1 MGEPINYVTAL
12 VLYERLVDEFN
23 PPPSDPRKD
32 TSLPNVRLPGG
43 HSWSYVKELGEGGE
57 GTAHLWAHVD
67 SNQKIV
73 EHVVIRNT
81 TVNRYQLV
89 DGEWLELYIQQQLAP
104 HGSTDACTVPILA
117 AEQIPGFEIKPS
129 NILMGSPGSLG
140 KDEDYIAYP
149 PAYLGDFGLA
159 YFTSGN
165 DAWRMKLDGGTRGY
179 FPPELK
185 SGPMPLNIQR
195 RPPGSEANVWQVGE
209 TMLVAMMGGIHPQDG
224 PQGRVYRTRTHW
236 LRLIENGQW
245 SNYSRDLI
253 ELAESCVKYD
263 MDLRPSPMDILV
275 RVLGCM
281 HMHNDGMDRW
291 GTLSWVMEE
300 SRKIDGPVPDE
311 DTGYED
317 AGYEADAGANTA
329 AGAKRKASG
338 PPTMPPDTKR
348 SKAETALRRRLA
360 TVATDIKGHR
370 PRLHADDKGFRLR
383 QTLKLIYENEYS
395 ISDPETFFDAADS
408 GPIKFLELDP
418 TANDNTKKIKPREFD
433 GVVYIDDDDDDYFE
447 AKSLPDPVTPAQR
460 RKAAVARDTDDYIE
474 IESTPPVEAK
484 VVPKAAG
491 TSANPILVTPTP
503 VKPKKGLRD
512 GAHS

>member
-1 MGEPINYVTAL
+1 
-12 VLYERLVDEFN
+12 
-23 PPPSDPRKD
+23 
-32 TSLPNVRLPGG
+32 
-43 HSWSYVKELGEGGE
+43 
-57 GTAHLWAHVD
+57 
-67 SNQKIV
+67 
-73 EHVVIRNT
+73 
-81 TVNRYQLV
+81 
-89 DGEWLELYIQQQLAP
+89 
-104 HGSTDACTVPILA
+104 
-117 AEQIPGFEIKPS
+117 
-129 NILMGSPGSLG
+129 
-140 KDEDYIAYP
+140 
-149 PAYLGDFGLA
+149 
-159 YFTSGN
+159 
-165 DAWRMKLDGGTRGY
+165 MKLDGGTRGY
-179 FPPELK
+179 IPPELK

-236 LRLIENGQW
+236 LHLIDNGQW

-300 SRKIDGPVPDE
+300 SRKIDGPLPDE

-317 AGYEADAGANTA
+317 AGYEADAGASTA

-395 ISDPETFFDAADS
+395 ISDPETFFDAADP